1 MLPLTRA
8 RLLTFTLSLVVSA
21 CSDPQCPPGEGK
33 VKSACFPLGA
43 PDAEVDEDA
52 EADVEADAEPARDAR
67 IDSSRVDAQPAE
79 ASDACG
85 GSCTGGTPVCTP
97 GGQCVACS
105 ATERGACTESQQC
118 DVLAG
123 ACVECLQQ
131 TDCKD
136 PKASV
141 CDSTTHKCKAC
152 GVSSV
157 NDCDHVAGKNVCA
170 AGECVECTAA
180 NHAACLVGGTQYVC
194 DPSTHAC
201 ELSRKA
207 RSKTLCN
214 TCEPA
219 TDASCLAHADC
230 ISDSECKEGQACVDV
245 PTGGGQRVCLSIETA
260 AACPRPYA
268 ALTPAPVLSADGASV
283 NVCTFRLPTTCQA
296 HREYSNKRCGTPK
309 VGTPSEDQDG
319 SGDNNKCGVA
329 GLDDGY
335 CVFSN
340 AVKQYLCTVPC
351 TSVTLDCPAMD
362 STSCSSLP
370 HASGTRNLCWL

>member
-1 MLPLTRA
+1 M
-8 RLLTFTLSLVVSA
+8 VVFATA
-21 CSDPQCPPGEGK
+21 CSDPQCPPDEGK
-33 VKSACFPLGA
+33 VQDVCFPLGGM
-43 PDAEVDEDA
+43 DAEVEEDAEAEA

-157 NDCDHVAGKNVCA
+157 SDCDHVAGKNVCA
-170 AGECVECTAA
+170 AGECVECSKDNRAACVVQVNATTTRQNSCSALTKSCTSTELGKTAA
-180 NHAACLVGGTQYVC
+180 CGECESDAECTAG
-194 DPSTHAC
+194 HAC
-201 ELSRKA
+201 VSMEFVGQVIAGKHYCQPLRA
-207 RSKTLCN
+207 GANCDVGR
-214 TCEPA
+214 PY
-219 TDASCLAHADC
+219 
-230 ISDSECKEGQACVDV
+230 ISDRNGK
-245 PTGGGQRVCLSIETA
+245 
-260 AACPRPYA
+260 
-268 ALTPAPVLSADGASV
+268 LTIDGATQNICTLANSTCAAHGDYRNKFCGLDANDQPIAVSDAGAPAQPSV
-283 NVCTFRLPTTCQA
+283 
-296 HREYSNKRCGTPK
+296 K
-309 VGTPSEDQDG
+309 
-319 SGDNNKCGVA
+319 GDNGLCGA
-329 GLDDGY
+329 LGLDDGY
-335 CVFSN
+335 CVET
-340 AVKQYLCTVPC
+340 APGAHRCTVGC
-351 TSVTLDCPAMD
+351 DNDARDCPVGQ
-362 STSCSSLP
+362 SVCLTTT
-370 HASGTRNLCWL
+370 HASGTLPLCRTP

>member
-1 MLPLTRA
+1 MPG
-8 RLLTFTLSLVVSA
+8 LLLAA
-21 CSDPQCPPGEGK
+21 CSDPQCPPDEGK
-33 VKSACFPLGA
+33 VQDVCFPLGGM
-43 PDAEVDEDA
+43 DAEVEEDAEAEA

-85 GSCTGGTPVCTP
+85 GSCKGGTPVCTP
-97 GGQCVACS
+97 GGQCVGCS

-180 NHAACLVGGTQYVC
+180 NRAACKTGDNQAAVCDGSQRSCAPYAVGGTGLCGACVSDAQCEAGQRCVQTLYEDQAVGWFC
-194 DPSTHAC
+194 QWQRGGGSGAPALCNSSARPWLSTRPTASRDAPEGSFEMCVLRASACPAFNVFGKACGRYTSGATSFIVEDHGDLQIPQAERGQASTLAKIAADPSVCGA
-201 ELSRKA
+201 
-207 RSKTLCN
+207 
-214 TCEPA
+214 
-219 TDASCLAHADC
+219 
-230 ISDSECKEGQACVDV
+230 EGGACV
-245 PTGGGQRVCLSIETA
+245 SA
-260 AACPRPYA
+260 
-268 ALTPAPVLSADGASV
+268 TPAGGTQTGTYRCTMRCGDLNDCKSGTCSASALCSV
-283 NVCTFRLPTTCQA
+283 N
-296 HREYSNKRCGTPK
+296 
-309 VGTPSEDQDG
+309 
-319 SGDNNKCGVA
+319 
-329 GLDDGY
+329 
-335 CVFSN
+335 
-340 AVKQYLCTVPC
+340 
-351 TSVTLDCPAMD
+351 
-362 STSCSSLP
+362 
-370 HASGTRNLCWL
+370 

>member
-52 EADVEADAEPARDAR
+52 EADAEAADAEPARDAR
-67 IDSSRVDAQPAE
+67 IDSSRADAQPAE

-157 NDCDHVAGKNVCA
+157 SDCDHVAGKNVCS

-180 NHAACLVGGTQYVC
+180 KLEACAQAEKQYVC
-194 DPSTHAC
+194 NPTSHAC
-201 ELSRKA
+201 DLTREVH
-207 RSKTLCN
+207 SKTLCQQ
-214 TCEPA
+214 CVSDQE
-219 TDASCLAHADC
+219 CLA
-230 ISDSECKEGQACVDV
+230 GQACVDV
-245 PTGGGQRVCLSIETA
+245 PAGGGERVCLAIETA

-268 ALTPAPVLSADGASV
+268 ALTPAPVATADGASV
-283 NVCTFRLPTTCQA
+283 NVCTFALATTCQA
-296 HREYSNKRCGTPK
+296 HREYRNKRCGTPK

-340 AVKQYLCTVPC
+340 AVKQYLCAVPC